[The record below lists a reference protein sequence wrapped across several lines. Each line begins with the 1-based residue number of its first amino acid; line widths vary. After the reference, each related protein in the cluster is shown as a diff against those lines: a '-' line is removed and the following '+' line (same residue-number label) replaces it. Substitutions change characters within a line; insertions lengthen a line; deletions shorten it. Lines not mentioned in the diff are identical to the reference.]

1 MATNPDSFNWRDY
14 DRRLF
19 AAVALIF
26 PLTVLLGFART
37 YYLKLAFGTAPL
49 PSPLVHVHGAL
60 MTTWVAFFI
69 AQVWLIRSK
78 NHRTHMKF
86 GMLGIGLAV
95 AMIIVGFLT
104 AVAAAKNPSPSAPPG
119 IPPLSFLAIPMFDMV
134 MFAGLFGAAIYYR
147 NRPAEHKRL
156 MLLTVINFSAAAIA
170 RFPFD
175 FVASAGPLFF
185 FGVPAL
191 VTIILLALDTW
202 KNGKLN
208 TTFLIASIA
217 LIASYP
223 IRMMLAGTGAWMAFA
238 GWLTG
243 WAA

>member
-1 MATNPDSFNWRDY
+1 MAVNEATFDWRRY

-19 AAVALIF
+19 AAVALVF
-26 PLTVLLGFART
+26 PLAVLLGFART

-69 AQVWLIRSK
+69 AQVWLIRTK
-78 NHRTHMKF
+78 NHRVHMKY
-86 GMLGIGLAV
+86 GMLGIALAI
-95 AMIIVGFLT
+95 AIVGVGFFT
-104 AVAAAKNPSPSAPPG
+104 AVRAAKFPSPSAPPG
-119 IPPLSFLAIPMFDMV
+119 IPPLSFLAIPLFDLV
-134 MFAGLFGAAIYYR
+134 VFAGLFGAAMYYR

-156 MLLTVINFSAAAIA
+156 MLLTAINFSPAAIA
-170 RFPFD
+170 RFPFEP
-175 FVASAGPLFF
+175 FISGGPPVF
-185 FGVPAL
+185 FGVPSLLL
-191 VTIILLALDTW
+191 VVLLILDTW

-208 TTFLIASIA
+208 KVFLIGSMV

-223 IRMMLAGTGAWMAFA
+223 LRLMISGTDAWTSFA
-238 GWLTG
+238 AWLTS